1 MYKDVAVKEYL
12 DQLAARLSVPGGGS
26 AAAFC
31 AAMAAA
37 LASMVINFTLGNP
50 KYAKNEI
57 ILQEALSKTEYLR
70 KEFLRLVDLDAV
82 AYKSKNV
89 RDAVNVPFMVAR
101 LCFEGIKICP
111 LLIKHGNLKLVSDVA
126 VAAVLFEAGFVS
138 SCFNIEINLSS
149 LDDKKFSRVVNAE
162 MKKKSRVVRKIR
174 AQTEERV
181 GKIIRG

>member
-1 MYKDVAVKEYL
+1 
-12 DQLAARLSVPGGGS
+12 
-26 AAAFC
+26 
-31 AAMAAA
+31 
-37 LASMVINFTLGNP
+37 
-50 KYAKNEI
+50 
-57 ILQEALSKTEYLR
+57 
-70 KEFLRLVDLDAV
+70 
-82 AYKSKNV
+82 
-89 RDAVNVPFMVAR
+89 VNVPFMVAR

-111 LLIKHGNLKLVSDVA
+111 LRIKQGNLKLVSDVA